1 MGVQANPSSTVYPY
15 IQGGLPMETQPQVRT
30 PTSMTTPSS
39 SGDGFAIAE
48 FQDMKMQPAL
58 ERALG
63 RRGLLKA

>member
-1 MGVQANPSSTVYPY
+1 
-15 IQGGLPMETQPQVRT
+15 METQPQVRT

-58 ERALG
+58 ERATLSDEALYAYG
-63 RRGLLKA
+63 RYAAAHCRRFS